1 MARIAYTD
9 EQRSFPTHSTNMAG
23 IDMDDFDDFMSKV
36 EQVDQAV
43 KGLASGEIHPD
54 DVDDRE
60 AKMHEEENKA
70 KGKRQAA
77 RNEKMKTVDEKKA
90 TEVKIS
96 STSKTITMS

>member
-9 EQRSFPTHSTNMAG
+9 EQKSFPTHSTNMAG

-43 KGLASGEIHPD
+43 KGLASGETHPD

-60 AKMHEEENKA
+60 AKIREEENKA
-70 KGKRQAA
+70 KAKRKE
-77 RNEKMKTVDEKKA
+77 REDEDIRRK
-90 TEVKIS
+90 ES
-96 STSKTITMS
+96 R